1 MNNPSMEISFNMTWK
16 FFSKSAPPILHHQ
29 NCPTVSHRDTPAAPS
44 NSPHRDLDSSSS
56 NPPPGSL
63 CPRTAGLLQ
72 KLQQQQRKNNGV
84 IIHDFKF
91 DTRNDWK
98 PIGFEGPLISDKLK
112 FSNNSCSIL
121 LMLLCFC
128 ARWFFSLLLTLEKW
142 KCTQL
147 TKPIAGL
154 SWGQGNLPKSNRS
167 TAWTSNPG
175 RRVNPH
181 PRCSRSSV
189 SEQWCRPLA
198 LASSSALPAGL
209 GAISVPKRT
218 WFTPINHERCLM
230 FKMWMNQKL
239 SRSHRVRWRGE
250 HPQITTTWRETM
262 PIAGFYVHTIPCP
275 HFIQPYISDIC
286 VYA

>member
-1 MNNPSMEISFNMTWK
+1 MKVLFKKCPPQ
-16 FFSKSAPPILHHQ
+16 FSITKIVQRCHTGIHQLLRATDHIVIWIPVHPIHHQ
-29 NCPTVSHRDTPAAPS
+29 VASA
-44 NSPHRDLDSSSS
+44 
-56 NPPPGSL
+56 
-63 CPRTAGLLQ
+63 RTAGLLQ

-91 DTRNDWK
+91 DTRNYWK

-209 GAISVPKRT
+209 GAIAVPKRT

-275 HFIQPYISDIC
+275 HFIQPYKSAYMCTYIDIS

>member
-1 MNNPSMEISFNMTWK
+1 MIDAAAGGDQSACIHFELQHYPTCSTGDGTSSIGCPSCRGTGEIYVSQKKQNISKWIIQVWRSLRSVSIWHESSFQKMPPPQ
-16 FFSKSAPPILHHQ
+16 FSITKIVQRCHTGIHQLLRATHHIVIWIPVHPIHHQ
-29 NCPTVSHRDTPAAPS
+29 VASA
-44 NSPHRDLDSSSS
+44 
-56 NPPPGSL
+56 
-63 CPRTAGLLQ
+63 RTAGLLQ

-91 DTRNDWK
+91 DTRNYWK

-209 GAISVPKRT
+209 GAIAVPKRT
-218 WFTPINHERCLM
+218 WFTP
-230 FKMWMNQKL
+230 
-239 SRSHRVRWRGE
+239 
-250 HPQITTTWRETM
+250 
-262 PIAGFYVHTIPCP
+262 
-275 HFIQPYISDIC
+275 D
-286 VYA
+286 